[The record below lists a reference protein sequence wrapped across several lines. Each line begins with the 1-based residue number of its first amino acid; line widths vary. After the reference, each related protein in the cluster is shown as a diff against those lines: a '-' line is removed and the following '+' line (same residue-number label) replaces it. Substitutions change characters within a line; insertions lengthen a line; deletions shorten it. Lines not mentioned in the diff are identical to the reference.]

1 MSHTRTVRPDL
12 VNQILALHLH
22 LDRLLVQFVH
32 QRLSKAIIDHT
43 TVDSNSRALV
53 DIVMQPFLGISP
65 LYEQNQIH

>member
-22 LDRLLVQFVH
+22 LDGLLVQFVN

>member
-32 QRLSKAIIDHT
+32 QRLSKAIIDYT
-43 TVDSNSRALV
+43 TVDSNRRALA
-53 DIVMQPFLGISP
+53 DIIMQPFLGISP

>member
-22 LDRLLVQFVH
+22 LDRLLVQFVN

-43 TVDSNSRALV
+43 TVDSNSRTLV
-53 DIVMQPFLGISP
+53 DIIMQPFLGISP
-65 LYEQNQIH
+65 LYEQNQIR

>member
-12 VNQILALHLH
+12 VNQILALHIH
-22 LDRLLVQFVH
+22 LDRLLVQFVN

-53 DIVMQPFLGISP
+53 DIVMQPFLEIFP
-65 LYEQNQIH
+65 LYEQNQIR